1 MSGAAIPRKQSP
13 SLVEGFALFADLSA
27 SERATIVSAAREKV
41 FSRGETLF
49 LEGEPIRQNI
59 LLLSG
64 CAKVTQ
70 IGISGAEVILR
81 LNGPGELVGA
91 FGFCGRC
98 EHCTSAQA
106 IQPSTAIVWEG
117 ACFDTILERF
127 PTFRRNTNRALEER
141 LAELEQRFRE
151 ISTEK
156 VGARV
161 SSQLIRLSNQ
171 VGRLVDGKVE
181 IGVSRANLAQL
192 TGTTLFTVSRLLCQW
207 KSLGIVSPRRE
218 AVILRDVAALKQLA
232 LGDE

>member
-1 MSGAAIPRKQSP
+1 M
-13 SLVEGFALFADLSA
+13 FADVSP
-27 SERATIVSAAREKV
+27 SERATIVSGAREKV
-41 FSRGETLF
+41 YSRGETLF
-49 LEGEPIRQNI
+49 LEGDVVRQNI
-59 LLLSG
+59 LLVSG

-70 IGISGAEVILR
+70 IGVSGAEVILR
-81 LNGPGELVGA
+81 LNGPGELIGA
-91 FGFCGRC
+91 FGLCGPC
-98 EHCTSAQA
+98 DHCTSAQA
-106 IQPSTAIVWEG
+106 IQSSTALVWEN
-117 ACFDTILERF
+117 ACFDSILERF
-127 PTFRRNTNRALEER
+127 PIFRRNANRALEER

-161 SSQLIRLSNQ
+161 SSQLIRLSSQ
-171 VGRLVDGKVE
+171 VGRLVDGTVE

-232 LGDE
+232 MGDE